1 MLHVVPSLYLMHTG
15 EDKRAQLPSPATMAA
30 YKYASL
36 PGWTHSSGA
45 MHTKP
50 SSTSR
55 FCSWGF
61 TITATENNN
70 GKAWDTISLVPDRQG
85 QTQHTAFSF
94 NILVDSLDLS
104 TGNQSVLNW
113 SEKFSLRVE
122 GVMGDLNIS
131 LFMYYIF
138 KLMKA
143 TEAKNIIKSALNN
156 VLTRS
161 GGGGGRRRE
170 KE

>member
-1 MLHVVPSLYLMHTG
+1 
-15 EDKRAQLPSPATMAA
+15 
-30 YKYASL
+30 
-36 PGWTHSSGA
+36 
-45 MHTKP
+45 
-50 SSTSR
+50 
-55 FCSWGF
+55 
-61 TITATENNN
+61 
-70 GKAWDTISLVPDRQG
+70 
-85 QTQHTAFSF
+85 
-94 NILVDSLDLS
+94 
-104 TGNQSVLNW
+104 
-113 SEKFSLRVE
+113 
-122 GVMGDLNIS
+122 MGDLNIS